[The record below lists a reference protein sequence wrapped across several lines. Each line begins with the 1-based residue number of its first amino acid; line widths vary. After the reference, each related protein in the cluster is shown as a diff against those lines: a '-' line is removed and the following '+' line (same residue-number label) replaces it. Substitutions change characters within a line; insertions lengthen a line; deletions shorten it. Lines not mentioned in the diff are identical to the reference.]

1 MFKDVIFHNEAYNNS
16 SSSPEST
23 PEKCRKFLT
32 DKSPSPKSGSSFVSA
47 VINAIKNAAAQT
59 PFAHREISK
68 DNLCTEHSSS
78 NEMLDSET
86 EPCLMMEPVLEDVVI
101 PDGHSH
107 NMISSGHSMLSSRL
121 THSESL
127 KDLSQA
133 ILNRQM
139 SEQASLSYAGSMN
152 TSFTGELVSL
162 GELFPSISL
171 VDQVIDVDN
180 LITRLLKVIR
190 IIQIENDDCMN
201 ELQEQR
207 DSLSEQVEK
216 QKETNKV
223 VVKQL
228 KDWEVLGARLKTEVK
243 ELMTQLSRK
252 NTEMENIK
260 TELNHQREQV
270 EKLNQDVCE
279 LSTALAKA
287 ELEMKMKEEM
297 VSEEIKRWDKT
308 GELPTPDVLSRLV
321 VSQNEASLNFML
333 TCIINLFRNYS
344 QVPAL
349 KEKLAEKERRL
360 AELAQE
366 FLASKQVLTES
377 LKDAMHEAKKQYDA
391 IDNALE
397 VGFLG
402 IL

>member
-1 MFKDVIFHNEAYNNS
+1 M
-16 SSSPEST
+16 
-23 PEKCRKFLT
+23 
-32 DKSPSPKSGSSFVSA
+32 SA

>member
-1 MFKDVIFHNEAYNNS
+1 
-16 SSSPEST
+16 
-23 PEKCRKFLT
+23 
-32 DKSPSPKSGSSFVSA
+32 
-47 VINAIKNAAAQT
+47 
-59 PFAHREISK
+59 
-68 DNLCTEHSSS
+68 
-78 NEMLDSET
+78 MLDSET

-139 SEQASLSYAGSMN
+139 SEQASLSYAGSMH
-152 TSFTGELVSL
+152 TSFTTGELASL

-190 IIQIENDDCMN
+190 IIQMENDDCMN

-207 DSLSEQVEK
+207 DSLLEQVDK

-243 ELMTQLSRK
+243 ELMAQLSRK
-252 NTEMENIK
+252 NTEMDNIK

-287 ELEMKMKEEM
+287 ELEMKLKEEM
-297 VSEEIKRWDKT
+297 VGEEIKRWDKT
-308 GELPTPDVLSRLV
+308 GEMPTADVLSRLV
-321 VSQNEASLNFML
+321 MSQNEVSHEGNFPT
-333 TCIINLFRNYS
+333 TCDLILS
-344 QVPAL
+344 
-349 KEKLAEKERRL
+349 
-360 AELAQE
+360 
-366 FLASKQVLTES
+366 
-377 LKDAMHEAKKQYDA
+377 
-391 IDNALE
+391 
-397 VGFLG
+397 FLG
-402 IL
+402 SGSQGKTSGERASIERTGAGIYRQQASVDGEFEGRHARSEEAVRCH